1 VEQTPTPE
9 EKISVVDP
17 ILLLSDIL
25 VDPFFRRQTIAS
37 TMLDWA
43 ITRERYGEGDEDV
56 YTTSFAISRIGE
68 DGDTEGTSFGPLV
81 RTGFREIQRIPYFY
95 REASEDL
102 DNWVCVP
109 KCNPLREPGVL
120 RVEDSKNT
128 IRGSCRWWRVVQ
140 LTVTVKS
147 FVVFPFW
154 KESGVVPTVFP

>member
-1 VEQTPTPE
+1 VDSLDIGKWNKHLPPE

-120 RVEDSKNT
+120 CT
-128 IRGSCRWWRVVQ
+128 C
-140 LTVTVKS
+140 T
-147 FVVFPFW
+147 
-154 KESGVVPTVFP
+154 GVLLQHRREEEAQ